1 MIDSCYGITPGIAW
15 RNKLYNTLNWN
26 ANPAKVQVRCSSNQ
40 QVLSC
45 LAQGSIRKKQG
56 KSGKGR
62 GIYYLGSALS
72 TQKEHG
78 SVKCVLSEHSLHY
91 GWSVPGEVIS
101 GGRYPL
107 APSGEEEGGELQEA
121 GRLSHWFYSPSSSQ
135 ATYEIRYVIYPVA
148 KVVNE

>member
-1 MIDSCYGITPGIAW
+1 MQTQQKYKWGAAAT
-15 RNKLYNTLNWN
+15 NKCWVASLR
-26 ANPAKVQVRCSSNQ
+26 AASE
-40 QVLSC
+40 
-45 LAQGSIRKKQG
+45 KKQG

-91 GWSVPGEVIS
+91 GWSVPGEVIL

-107 APSGEEEGGELQEA
+107 APSGEEEGGELLEA